1 MAERGKPEQGRKW
14 RPSPETLVQL
24 FGRVVDPI
32 VGVERRKMFGYPC
45 AFVNGQMFAGLH
57 QERMVLR
64 LPVDKRGEFLK
75 LEGAEIF
82 EPMPGRVMKE
92 YVVVP
97 QALLDE
103 PDRLTEWLIASFH
116 FAQSLE
122 PKAPRKPRG
131 KKV

>member
-1 MAERGKPEQGRKW
+1 VAEKRKPEHKRKW
-14 RPSPETLVQL
+14 RPSPEALVQL

-32 VGVERRKMFGYPC
+32 VGAERRKMFGYPC

-57 QERMVLR
+57 QEKMVLR
-64 LPVDKRGEFLK
+64 LPVDERGEFLK

-97 QALLDE
+97 QGLFGQ
-103 PDRLTEWLIASFH
+103 PDQLTEWLIASFH
-116 FAQSLE
+116 YAQSLE
-122 PKAPRKPRG
+122 PKTPRKPIR
-131 KKV
+131 KKA